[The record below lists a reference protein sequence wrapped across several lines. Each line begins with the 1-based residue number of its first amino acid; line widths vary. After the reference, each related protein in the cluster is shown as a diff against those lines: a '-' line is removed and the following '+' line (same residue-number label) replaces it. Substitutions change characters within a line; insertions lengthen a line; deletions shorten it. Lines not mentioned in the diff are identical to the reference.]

1 MIIYTCITNDYV
13 ELPTKMPV
21 GPLYICFGISN
32 PPKPWTGGLLPDLGD
47 PVRTSRYAKILCP
60 FQQDSVY
67 VDASKLH
74 LLNDSFIELSE
85 SILNENKFFVM
96 QHPHKYS
103 YLEECAEYVSR
114 GWVDEET
121 LISFTEQIK
130 ESGFDFS
137 KFFSPLC
144 TILWRKESTPMDK
157 LWWDWYNK
165 GGIRDQLAFSVALQ
179 LSKIKFDYEPAR
191 DLLNN
196 FTDAEPDGVWWKNRM
211 GDYKYCDKKDPDEF
225 VNKLCSITGLNKRF
239 RYRAAEFT
247 KTGQL
252 ILGDRGKYW
261 PKNHHALKI
270 LSGI

>member
-1 MIIYTCITNDYV
+1 
-13 ELPTKMPV
+13 
-21 GPLYICFGISN
+21 
-32 PPKPWTGGLLPDLGD
+32 
-47 PVRTSRYAKILCP
+47 
-60 FQQDSVY
+60 
-67 VDASKLH
+67 
-74 LLNDSFIELSE
+74 
-85 SILNENKFFVM
+85 
-96 QHPHKYS
+96 
-103 YLEECAEYVSR
+103 
-114 GWVDEET
+114 
-121 LISFTEQIK
+121 
-130 ESGFDFS
+130 
-137 KFFSPLC
+137 
-144 TILWRKESTPMDK
+144 MDK

-252 ILGDRGKYW
+252 ILGDRDKYW